1 MEEPLLVDGPATSLA
16 EFDDADATTGPEVGG
31 GDANGLLLDMN
42 RLISSLEYSSRL
54 ASERSEDASD
64 MASKRC

>member
-1 MEEPLLVDGPATSLA
+1 MDGPATALPELDEASV
-16 EFDDADATTGPEVGG
+16 DATVEGG

-42 RLISSLEYSSRL
+42 RLMSSLEYSSRL
-54 ASERSEDASD
+54 ASDRSEDASD

>member
-1 MEEPLLVDGPATSLA
+1 MDEPLLLLVDGPAAPKRLP
-16 EFDDADATTGPEVGG
+16 GPEAGGG

-42 RLISSLEYSSRL
+42 RLMSSLEYSSRL
-54 ASERSEDASD
+54 LPSERSDDASE